1 MTPMPPSPPES
12 APKERVITIPSGGDW
27 EHDRTER
34 LHGGKGQ
41 ALGPV
46 LSATLNHPCCV
57 CAEPG
62 RAAGPLWVGGAARPD
77 FFTHWGSPKGHT
89 AGMPSPFQTPS
100 PLNGTL

>member
-62 RAAGPLWVGGAARPD
+62 RAAGPLWVGGPRGLTSSPTGAVPKVTLPACRRP
-77 FFTHWGSPKGHT
+77 FKHP
-89 AGMPSPFQTPS
+89 A
-100 PLNGTL
+100 L